1 MNTYIWSAVGHW
13 RIINK
18 PIPIEISLLIKAI
31 IRQEDYYT
39 LISKQIVQEL
49 GLSRDS
55 VRGYCKRN
63 GLDGYGTEKSSLV
76 NIRKQE

>member
-1 MNTYIWSAVGHW
+1 M
-13 RIINK
+13 
-18 PIPIEISLLIKAI
+18 
-31 IRQEDYYT
+31 QEDYDYDT
-39 LISKQIVQEL
+39 LISKQIAKEL

>member
-1 MNTYIWSAVGHW
+1 M
-13 RIINK
+13 
-18 PIPIEISLLIKAI
+18 
-31 IRQEDYYT
+31 QEDYDYDT
-39 LISKQIVQEL
+39 LISKQIAKEL

-76 NIRKQE
+76 WDIEIRPHCPIYL